1 VYYLKRLFFQSISKL
16 KFLSRIL
23 HYIWI
28 IYQKIRCYFKYKL
41 HFKLNIKI
49 SSLSDRGQDKWIID
63 TFNLK
68 RKDYNGF
75 FLEIGGGDGFCNS
88 NTFILEQYYN
98 WNGILIEPNPVLYK
112 KLITNRP
119 STTAFNA
126 LIYDENK
133 KINFKIDG
141 ELSQILN
148 NIDAK
153 EGHKQ
158 VISINS
164 MRLDELL
171 NECNAPK
178 MIDFFSLDVEG
189 SEEKVLTQNVLN
201 KYKFLSLCI
210 ERPSYNLHMKLI
222 ENNYVF
228 IKSKIYDCFYLN
240 RDFKNLD
247 KIEKKKFINFD
258 SK

>member
-1 VYYLKRLFFQSISKL
+1 MYYLKRFFFQSISKL
-16 KFLSRIL
+16 KFISKIL

-41 HFKLNIKI
+41 YFKFNIKI

-63 TFNLK
+63 TFNLNK
-68 RKDYNGF
+68 KNYTGF

-88 NTFILEQYYN
+88 NTFILEQFYN
-98 WNGILIEPNPVLYK
+98 WKGILIEPNPVLYK

-119 STTAFNA
+119 DTTAFNT
-126 LIYDENK
+126 LIYDVNK
-133 KINFKIDG
+133 KINFKING
-141 ELSQILN
+141 ELSQIIN
-148 NIDAK
+148 TTDAK
-153 EGHKQ
+153 DDDKQ

-171 NECNAPK
+171 KECNAPNI
-178 MIDFFSLDVEG
+178 IDFFSLDVEG
-189 SEEKVLTQNVLN
+189 SEEKVLTQTVLN

-210 ERPSYNLHMKLI
+210 ERPSYNLHTKLI

-247 KIEKKKFINFD
+247 KVEKKKFINFD
-258 SK
+258 LK